1 MGWRAS
7 AATSGGGEL
16 IDTGY
21 HPTYLMLH
29 LAGALP
35 VEATAHAV
43 HRTG

>member
-1 MGWRAS
+1 MGWRGQ

-29 LAGALP
+29 LAGATP
-35 VEATAHAV
+35 SAPSPCSRPTV
-43 HRTG
+43 